1 MLLAWN
7 GMGLTPRH
15 CPGSSLRHPSP
26 AGAQLA
32 SKLSRAACLEAAV
45 LIWGV
50 CSASSCDASQE
61 CLTAA
66 DGPLQ
71 AALRRATCTFSGS
84 MQFRHFCEHLWAA
97 PRVILKKGTLT
108 VKDVGAE
115 YALEAEGQHGER
127 AVRLVALVI
136 PYTRAP
142 VQDSLLSITGQLVH
156 QSINCTGQHLAAHQ
170 KSFLSITLRG
180 LFSSVTSPLVTYAGT
195 VHVHQLREQA
205 SCLP

>member
-26 AGAQLA
+26 AGAQLT
-32 SKLSRAACLEAAV
+32 SKLSSAAYLEAAV
-45 LIWGV
+45 LIREV
-50 CSASSCDASQE
+50 NSASSCDASQE

-71 AALRRATCTFSGS
+71 AALRRATCTFLEACSSATFVSTCG
-84 MQFRHFCEHLWAA
+84 QH
-97 PRVILKKGTLT
+97 RVFLKKGTLT
-108 VKDVGAE
+108 VKYVGAE

-142 VQDSLLSITGQLVH
+142 VQDSLLSIKGQLVH
-156 QSINCTGQHLAAHQ
+156 QRINCTGQHLAAHQ
-170 KSFLSITLRG
+170 KSFLNITLRG
-180 LFSSVTSPLVTYAGT
+180 LFSSVTSPLVTYART